1 MAESIGF
8 EPMLPLRGG
17 RLSKPLP
24 STTRP
29 TLLISYYTTIITP
42 SLNVVNDYLAE
53 DVRFELTEPFSS
65 TVFKTAAFNHSANPL
80 N

>member
-8 EPMLPLRGG
+8 EPMLPVKGG

-29 TLLISYYTTIITP
+29 TLQNFANFLLYNYIITP
-42 SLNVVNDYLAE
+42 LFNNVKYLAE
-53 DVRFELTEPFSS
+53 VNRIERFTIPGNYSFQDCVRSQPQ
-65 TVFKTAAFNHSANPL
+65 
-80 N
+80 

>member
-8 EPMLPLRGG
+8 EPMLPLLGG

-42 SLNVVNDYLAE
+42 FINSVKYLAE
-53 DVRFELTEPFSS
+53 VNRIERFTIPGNYSFQDCVRSRPQ
-65 TVFKTAAFNHSANPL
+65 
-80 N
+80 

>member
-8 EPMLPLRGG
+8 EPMLPLLGG

-29 TLLISYYTTIITP
+29 TLQNFGAPGETRTLK
-42 SLNVVNDYLAE
+42 
-53 DVRFELTEPFSS
+53 PFG
-65 TVFKTAAFNHSANPL
+65 TGF
-80 N
+80 